1 MRLFVA
7 VIPPRPVVLELR
19 AALTTLPHDNP
30 GLRWSRPETWHVTL
44 AFFGDVPD
52 DSLDDLKERLGR
64 AAARNTPMEL
74 ALAGGGHFG
83 GRTLWTGVQ
92 GERDRLGRL
101 AESVNSVARRCHI
114 KVDER
119 PFRPHLTLARVR
131 DTAGGASASLS
142 GTLGGTSGGGA
153 LGGSRT
159 EEHHGGGNGG
169 NGGHGAHGG
178 HAGHGGHSGY
188 AGNGGSSPDLQPYV
202 DRMAS
207 FRTPRWLVGEIDLFN
222 VVDDPIKR
230 YERIGRWALTG
241 R

>member
-19 AALTTLPHDNP
+19 AALTTLPHGDP
-30 GLRWSRPETWHVTL
+30 ALRWCRPETWHVTL
-44 AFFGDVPD
+44 AFLGDVPD
-52 DSLDDLKERLGR
+52 DGLDDLKERLGR

-92 GERDRLGRL
+92 GDRDRLGRL

-131 DTAGGASASLS
+131 DS
-142 GTLGGTSGGGA
+142 
-153 LGGSRT
+153 
-159 EEHHGGGNGG
+159 GNGNSHKTHGHGHAQANG
-169 NGGHGAHGG
+169 NGRGTEAL
-178 HAGHGGHSGY
+178 
-188 AGNGGSSPDLQPYV
+188 PDLQPYV
-202 DRMAS
+202 DRMAA

-222 VVDDPIKR
+222 VVDDPLKR
-230 YERIGRWALTG
+230 YERVGRWALTG

>member
-19 AALTTLPHDNP
+19 AALMTLPHDNP
-30 GLRWSRPETWHVTL
+30 RVRWCRPETWHVTL
-44 AFFGDVPD
+44 AFLGDVPQD
-52 DSLDDLKERLGR
+52 ALADLTERLGR

-74 ALAGGGHFG
+74 ALAGGGHFN

-92 GERDRLGRL
+92 GDRDRLGRL

-131 DTAGGASASLS
+131 DPGSSAGSGPDQADGVRAARELAGGAAICQERP
-142 GTLGGTSGGGA
+142 A
-153 LGGSRT
+153 
-159 EEHHGGGNGG
+159 
-169 NGGHGAHGG
+169 
-178 HAGHGGHSGY
+178 
-188 AGNGGSSPDLQPYV
+188 DLQPYV
-202 DRMAS
+202 DRMAA

-222 VVDDPIKR
+222 VIDDPSKR

>member
-30 GLRWSRPETWHVTL
+30 GLRWCRPETWHVTL
-44 AFFGDVPD
+44 AFFGDVPE
-52 DSLDDLKERLGR
+52 DSLADLKERLGR

-74 ALAGGGHFG
+74 ALTGGGHFG

-131 DTAGGASASLS
+131 DGSNGSGPGSTSGGRNEEHGAGGAL
-142 GTLGGTSGGGA
+142 
-153 LGGSRT
+153 
-159 EEHHGGGNGG
+159 
-169 NGGHGAHGG
+169 
-178 HAGHGGHSGY
+178 
-188 AGNGGSSPDLQPYV
+188 PDLQPYV
-202 DRMAS
+202 DRMSS

-222 VVDDPIKR
+222 VVDDPLKR

>member
-19 AALTTLPHDNP
+19 GALTTLPHGDP
-30 GLRWSRPETWHVTL
+30 ALRWCRPETWHITL
-44 AFFGDVPD
+44 AFLGEVPED
-52 DSLDDLKERLGR
+52 ALDDLKERLGR

-92 GERDRLGRL
+92 GDRDRLGRL

-131 DTAGGASASLS
+131 DSGSASS
-142 GTLGGTSGGGA
+142 SN
-153 LGGSRT
+153 GSRET
-159 EEHHGGGNGG
+159 HGHGHSNG
-169 NGGHGAHGG
+169 GGHG
-178 HAGHGGHSGY
+178 
-188 AGNGGSSPDLQPYV
+188 NEKLPDLQPYV
-202 DRMAS
+202 DRMAA

-222 VVDDPIKR
+222 VVDDPLKR

>member
-19 AALTTLPHDNP
+19 AALTTLPHGDP
-30 GLRWSRPETWHVTL
+30 QLRWSRPETWHVTL
-44 AFFGDVPD
+44 AFLGEVPED
-52 DSLDDLKERLGR
+52 GLADLKDRLGR

-131 DTAGGASASLS
+131 DSSPNGSSAMV
-142 GTLGGTSGGGA
+142 GEGA
-153 LGGSRT
+153 L
-159 EEHHGGGNGG
+159 HNGRSAV
-169 NGGHGAHGG
+169 HRQE
-178 HAGHGGHSGY
+178 SV
-188 AGNGGSSPDLQPYV
+188 PDLQPYV
-202 DRMAS
+202 ERMAA

-230 YERIGRWALTG
+230 YERVGRWALTG

>member
-19 AALTTLPHDNP
+19 AALTTLPHDNAR
-30 GLRWSRPETWHVTL
+30 LRWCRPETWHVTL
-44 AFFGDVPD
+44 AFFGDVPEEN
-52 DSLDDLKERLGR
+52 LADLKERLGR

-92 GERDRLGRL
+92 GERERLGRL

-131 DTAGGASASLS
+131 DGANGSNSNLS
-142 GTLGGTSGGGA
+142 DTLGGTLGGRSN
-153 LGGSRT
+153 
-159 EEHHGGGNGG
+159 EHV
-169 NGGHGAHGG
+169 
-178 HAGHGGHSGY
+178 AGPL
-188 AGNGGSSPDLQPYV
+188 PDLQPYV

-222 VVDDPIKR
+222 VVDDPLKR

>member
-30 GLRWSRPETWHVTL
+30 RLRWCRPETWHVTL
-44 AFFGDVPD
+44 AFFGEVPED
-52 DSLDDLKERLGR
+52 NLDDLKDRLGR

-131 DTAGGASASLS
+131 DGSNGSSLS
-142 GTLGGTSGGGA
+142 GTLGGTTGGK
-153 LGGSRT
+153 SD
-159 EEHHGGGNGG
+159 EHFG
-169 NGGHGAHGG
+169 GGHGAL
-178 HAGHGGHSGY
+178 
-188 AGNGGSSPDLQPYV
+188 PDLQPYV

-222 VVDDPIKR
+222 VIDDPLKR
-230 YERIGRWALTG
+230 YEPIGRWALTG

>member
-19 AALTTLPHDNP
+19 AALTTLPHGDP
-30 GLRWSRPETWHVTL
+30 ALRWCRPETWHVTL
-44 AFFGDVPD
+44 AFLGDVPED
-52 DSLDDLKERLGR
+52 ALDDLKERLGR

-92 GERDRLGRL
+92 GDRDRLGRL

-131 DTAGGASASLS
+131 DS
-142 GTLGGTSGGGA
+142 
-153 LGGSRT
+153 
-159 EEHHGGGNGG
+159 GNGNHNTHGHGQG
-169 NGGHGAHGG
+169 NGSGSGGHGH
-178 HAGHGGHSGY
+178 GHGGDGL
-188 AGNGGSSPDLQPYV
+188 PDLQPYV
-202 DRMAS
+202 DRMAA

-222 VVDDPIKR
+222 VVDDPLKR

>member
-19 AALTTLPHDNP
+19 AALSTLPHDNP
-30 GLRWSRPETWHVTL
+30 RLRWCRPETWHVTL
-44 AFFGDVPD
+44 AFFGEVPE

-83 GRTLWTGVQ
+83 GRRLWTGVQ

-131 DTAGGASASLS
+131 ESANGS
-142 GTLGGTSGGGA
+142 GSGLGST
-153 LGGSRT
+153 LGGSRID
-159 EEHHGGGNGG
+159 EHEGL
-169 NGGHGAHGG
+169 
-178 HAGHGGHSGY
+178 
-188 AGNGGSSPDLQPYV
+188 PDLQPYV

-222 VVDDPIKR
+222 VVDDPVKP

>member
-19 AALTTLPHDNP
+19 AALTTLPHGDP
-30 GLRWSRPETWHVTL
+30 ALRWCRPETWHVTL
-44 AFFGDVPD
+44 AFLGDVPED
-52 DSLDDLKERLGR
+52 ALDDLKERLGR

-92 GERDRLGRL
+92 GDRDRLGRL

-131 DTAGGASASLS
+131 DS
-142 GTLGGTSGGGA
+142 
-153 LGGSRT
+153 
-159 EEHHGGGNGG
+159 GNGNHKTHGHGQG
-169 NGGHGAHGG
+169 NGSGS
-178 HAGHGGHSGY
+178 GHSHSGE
-188 AGNGGSSPDLQPYV
+188 GLPDLQPYV
-202 DRMAS
+202 DRMAA

-222 VVDDPIKR
+222 VVDDPLKR

>member
-19 AALTTLPHDNP
+19 AALTTLPHGDP
-30 GLRWSRPETWHVTL
+30 ALRWSRPETWHVTL
-44 AFFGDVPD
+44 AFFGEVAEDT
-52 DSLDDLKERLGR
+52 LDELKDRLGR

-92 GERDRLGRL
+92 GDRDRLGRL

-131 DTAGGASASLS
+131 DS
-142 GTLGGTSGGGA
+142 GGTDRRSNGCGDDQENGGGRGREN
-153 LGGSRT
+153 L
-159 EEHHGGGNGG
+159 
-169 NGGHGAHGG
+169 
-178 HAGHGGHSGY
+178 
-188 AGNGGSSPDLQPYV
+188 PDLQPYV
-202 DRMAS
+202 DRMAA

-222 VVDDPIKR
+222 VVDDPLKR
-230 YERIGRWALTG
+230 YERAGRWALTG

>member
-7 VIPPRPVVLELR
+7 VVPPRPVVLELR
-19 AALTTLPHDNP
+19 AALTTLPHADP
-30 GLRWSRPETWHVTL
+30 QVRWCRPETWHVTL
-44 AFFGDVPD
+44 AFFGDVPPD
-52 DSLDDLKERLGR
+52 AYEDLKERLGR

-92 GERDRLGRL
+92 GERERLGRL

-131 DTAGGASASLS
+131 EAGCVGDDHD
-142 GTLGGTSGGGA
+142 G
-153 LGGSRT
+153 
-159 EEHHGGGNGG
+159 
-169 NGGHGAHGG
+169 
-178 HAGHGGHSGY
+178 
-188 AGNGGSSPDLQPYV
+188 PIDLRPYV
-202 DRMAS
+202 ERMAA

-222 VVDDPIKR
+222 VMDDPIKR
-230 YERIGRWALTG
+230 YERVGRWALTG

>member
-30 GLRWSRPETWHVTL
+30 RLRWCRPDTWHVTL
-44 AFFGDVPD
+44 AFFGEVAEDA
-52 DSLDDLKERLGR
+52 LDDLKDRLGR

-101 AESVNSVARRCHI
+101 AESVNGVARRCHI

-131 DTAGGASASLS
+131 DSAN
-142 GTLGGTSGGGA
+142 GN
-153 LGGSRT
+153 GSAK
-159 EEHHGGGNGG
+159 GGGNLSD
-169 NGGHGAHGG
+169 HE
-178 HAGHGGHSGY
+178 SL
-188 AGNGGSSPDLQPYV
+188 PDLQPYV

-222 VVDDPIKR
+222 VVNQPLKQ
-230 YERIGRWALTG
+230 YERVGGWALTG

>member
-19 AALTTLPHDNP
+19 AALTTLPHGDP
-30 GLRWSRPETWHVTL
+30 ALRWCRPETWHVTL
-44 AFFGDVPD
+44 AFLGDVSED
-52 DSLDDLKERLGR
+52 ALDDLKERLGR

-92 GERDRLGRL
+92 GDRDRLGRL

-131 DTAGGASASLS
+131 DAGESNHKA
-142 GTLGGTSGGGA
+142 
-153 LGGSRT
+153 
-159 EEHHGGGNGG
+159 HGHGNGQGHAQG
-169 NGGHGAHGG
+169 NGSGHGHGTAEG
-178 HAGHGGHSGY
+178 L
-188 AGNGGSSPDLQPYV
+188 PDLQPYV
-202 DRMAS
+202 ERMAA

-222 VVDDPIKR
+222 VVDDPLKR

>member
-19 AALTTLPHDNP
+19 AALTTLPHGDP
-30 GLRWSRPETWHVTL
+30 ALRWCRPETWHVTL
-44 AFFGDVPD
+44 AFLGDVPED
-52 DSLDDLKERLGR
+52 ALDDLKERLGR

-92 GERDRLGRL
+92 GDRDRLGRL

-131 DTAGGASASLS
+131 DS
-142 GTLGGTSGGGA
+142 
-153 LGGSRT
+153 
-159 EEHHGGGNGG
+159 GNGNHKTQGHGQG
-169 NGGHGAHGG
+169 NGN
-178 HAGHGGHSGY
+178 GHGGHGHSH
-188 AGNGGSSPDLQPYV
+188 GGEGLPDLQPYV
-202 DRMAS
+202 DRMAA

-222 VVDDPIKR
+222 VVDDPLKR

>member
-7 VIPPRPVVLELR
+7 VVPPRPVVLELR

-30 GLRWSRPETWHVTL
+30 RLRWCRPETWHVTL
-44 AFFGDVPD
+44 AFFGEVAD
-52 DSLDDLKERLGR
+52 DALDDLKERLGR

-74 ALAGGGHFG
+74 ALAGGGHFA

-131 DTAGGASASLS
+131 DSVNGANGSSAI
-142 GTLGGTSGGGA
+142 GKLGGKAAEEPYGGG
-153 LGGSRT
+153 L
-159 EEHHGGGNGG
+159 
-169 NGGHGAHGG
+169 
-178 HAGHGGHSGY
+178 
-188 AGNGGSSPDLQPYV
+188 PDLQPYV

-207 FRTPRWLVGEIDLFN
+207 FRTPRWLVGEIDLLN

-230 YERIGRWALTG
+230 YERVGRWALTG

>member
-19 AALTTLPHDNP
+19 AALTTLPHGDP
-30 GLRWSRPETWHVTL
+30 QLRWCRPESWHVTL
-44 AFFGDVPD
+44 AFLGEVPEEG
-52 DSLDDLKERLGR
+52 LADLKERLGR

-92 GERDRLGRL
+92 GERERLGRL

-131 DTAGGASASLS
+131 DGAGGA
-142 GTLGGTSGGGA
+142 TLGGVEDHDSP
-153 LGGSRT
+153 
-159 EEHHGGGNGG
+159 
-169 NGGHGAHGG
+169 
-178 HAGHGGHSGY
+178 
-188 AGNGGSSPDLQPYV
+188 PDLQPYV
-202 DRMAS
+202 DRMAA
-207 FRTPRWLVGEIDLFN
+207 FRTPRWLAGEIDLFI
-222 VVDDPIKR
+222 VVDDPLKR

>member
-1 MRLFVA
+1 
-7 VIPPRPVVLELR
+7 
-19 AALTTLPHDNP
+19 
-30 GLRWSRPETWHVTL
+30 
-44 AFFGDVPD
+44 
-52 DSLDDLKERLGR
+52 
-64 AAARNTPMEL
+64 MEL

-92 GERDRLGRL
+92 GDRDRLGRL

-131 DTAGGASASLS
+131 DAGNGTHKSQGNGHGSGGSGGSAHGHSHGNGGGGAS
-142 GTLGGTSGGGA
+142 GTEA
-153 LGGSRT
+153 L
-159 EEHHGGGNGG
+159 
-169 NGGHGAHGG
+169 
-178 HAGHGGHSGY
+178 
-188 AGNGGSSPDLQPYV
+188 PDLQPYV
-202 DRMAS
+202 DRMAA

-222 VVDDPIKR
+222 VVDDPLKR

>member
-19 AALTTLPHDNP
+19 AALTTLPHGDP
-30 GLRWSRPETWHVTL
+30 ALRWCRPETWHVTL
-44 AFFGDVPD
+44 AFLGDVPED
-52 DSLDDLKERLGR
+52 ALDDLKERLGR

-92 GERDRLGRL
+92 GDRDRLGRL

-131 DTAGGASASLS
+131 DPGNGNHKT
-142 GTLGGTSGGGA
+142 
-153 LGGSRT
+153 
-159 EEHHGGGNGG
+159 HGHGQGNGG
-169 NGGHGAHGG
+169 GH
-178 HAGHGGHSGY
+178 GHSGE
-188 AGNGGSSPDLQPYV
+188 GLLDLQPYV
-202 DRMAS
+202 DRMAA

-222 VVDDPIKR
+222 VVDDPLKR

>member
-30 GLRWSRPETWHVTL
+30 RLRWCRPETWHVTL
-44 AFFGDVPD
+44 AFFGEVSE

-131 DTAGGASASLS
+131 DPANGLVGLMGGKPGELLGASS
-142 GTLGGTSGGGA
+142 GTSGAGG
-153 LGGSRT
+153 L
-159 EEHHGGGNGG
+159 
-169 NGGHGAHGG
+169 
-178 HAGHGGHSGY
+178 
-188 AGNGGSSPDLQPYV
+188 PDLQPYV

>member
-19 AALTTLPHDNP
+19 AALTTLPHGDP
-30 GLRWSRPETWHVTL
+30 QLRWCRPDTWHVTL
-44 AFFGDVPD
+44 ALLGEVPEEA
-52 DSLDDLKERLGR
+52 LTDLKERLGR

-92 GERDRLGRL
+92 GERERLGRL

-131 DTAGGASASLS
+131 ETPNGVASGAGG
-142 GTLGGTSGGGA
+142 G
-153 LGGSRT
+153 
-159 EEHHGGGNGG
+159 EEHD
-169 NGGHGAHGG
+169 A
-178 HAGHGGHSGY
+178 
-188 AGNGGSSPDLQPYV
+188 PVELQPYV
-202 DRMAS
+202 DRMAA

-222 VVDDPIKR
+222 VVDDPLKR

>member
-19 AALTTLPHDNP
+19 AALTTLPHGDP
-30 GLRWSRPETWHVTL
+30 ALRWCRPETWHVTL
-44 AFFGDVPD
+44 AFLGDVPED
-52 DSLDDLKERLGR
+52 ALDDLKERLGR

-92 GERDRLGRL
+92 GDRDRLGRL

-131 DTAGGASASLS
+131 DS
-142 GTLGGTSGGGA
+142 GNGNHETHGHGHGQGNGSGH
-153 LGGSRT
+153 S
-159 EEHHGGGNGG
+159 HGGEGL
-169 NGGHGAHGG
+169 
-178 HAGHGGHSGY
+178 
-188 AGNGGSSPDLQPYV
+188 PDLQPYV
-202 DRMAS
+202 DRMAA

-222 VVDDPIKR
+222 VVDDPLKR

>member
-19 AALTTLPHDNP
+19 AALSTLPHGDP
-30 GLRWSRPETWHVTL
+30 ALRWCRPETWHVTL
-44 AFFGDVPD
+44 AFLGDVPED
-52 DSLDDLKERLGR
+52 ALDDLKERLGR

-92 GERDRLGRL
+92 GDRDRLGRL

-131 DTAGGASASLS
+131 DS
-142 GTLGGTSGGGA
+142 GSGNNNRHA
-153 LGGSRT
+153 H
-159 EEHHGGGNGG
+159 EHRSGNGG
-169 NGGHGAHGG
+169 GQEGL
-178 HAGHGGHSGY
+178 
-188 AGNGGSSPDLQPYV
+188 PDLQPYV
-202 DRMAS
+202 DRMAA

-222 VVDDPIKR
+222 VVDDPLKR

>member
-7 VIPPRPVVLELR
+7 VTPPRPVVLELR
-19 AALTTLPHDNP
+19 AALLTLPHDNP
-30 GLRWSRPETWHVTL
+30 RVRWCRPETWHVTL
-44 AFFGDVPD
+44 AFLGEVPAD
-52 DSLDDLKERLGR
+52 GLLDLTERLGR

-92 GERDRLGRL
+92 GDRDRLGRL
-101 AESVNSVARRCHI
+101 AESVTSVARRCHI

-131 DTAGGASASLS
+131 DSASAQDSACASSPASASASASPAAS
-142 GTLGGTSGGGA
+142 GQGPGA
-153 LGGSRT
+153 GADPASGSRDSRDPRT
-159 EEHHGGGNGG
+159 GVVNGREQ
-169 NGGHGAHGG
+169 
-178 HAGHGGHSGY
+178 
-188 AGNGGSSPDLQPYV
+188 SPDLQPYV
-202 DRMAS
+202 DRMTS

-230 YERIGRWALTG
+230 YDRIGRWPLTG

>member
-19 AALTTLPHDNP
+19 AALSTLPHGDP
-30 GLRWSRPETWHVTL
+30 QLRWCRPDTWHVTL
-44 AFFGDVPD
+44 AFLGEV
-52 DSLDDLKERLGR
+52 SEEALTDLKERLGR

-131 DTAGGASASLS
+131 ETSNGSVSGAG
-142 GTLGGTSGGGA
+142 
-153 LGGSRT
+153 T
-159 EEHHGGGNGG
+159 EEHDGTV
-169 NGGHGAHGG
+169 
-178 HAGHGGHSGY
+178 
-188 AGNGGSSPDLQPYV
+188 DLQPYV
-202 DRMAS
+202 DRMAA

-222 VVDDPIKR
+222 VVDDPVKR
-230 YERIGRWALTG
+230 YEQIGRWALTG

>member
-30 GLRWSRPETWHVTL
+30 RLRWCRPETWHVTL
-44 AFFGDVPD
+44 AFFGDVSE
-52 DSLDDLKERLGR
+52 DSLADLKERLGR

-131 DTAGGASASLS
+131 DTAN
-142 GTLGGTSGGGA
+142 
-153 LGGSRT
+153 GSPKEGRPQ
-159 EEHHGGGNGG
+159 EHNGL
-169 NGGHGAHGG
+169 
-178 HAGHGGHSGY
+178 
-188 AGNGGSSPDLQPYV
+188 PDLQPYV

-207 FRTPRWLVGEIDLFN
+207 FRTPRWLVGEIDLFD
-222 VVDDPIKR
+222 VIDDPLKR
-230 YERIGRWALTG
+230 YDRIGRWALTG

>member
-19 AALTTLPHDNP
+19 AALTTLPHGDP
-30 GLRWSRPETWHVTL
+30 QLRWCRPDTWHVTL
-44 AFFGDVPD
+44 AFLGEVPGEA
-52 DSLDDLKERLGR
+52 LDDLKERLGR

-131 DTAGGASASLS
+131 DVPNGV
-142 GTLGGTSGGGA
+142 TSG
-153 LGGSRT
+153 LGL
-159 EEHHGGGNGG
+159 EEHD
-169 NGGHGAHGG
+169 GAPV
-178 HAGHGGHSGY
+178 
-188 AGNGGSSPDLQPYV
+188 NLQPYV
-202 DRMAS
+202 DRMAA

-222 VVDDPIKR
+222 VVDDPLKR

>member
-19 AALTTLPHDNP
+19 AALTTLPHGDP
-30 GLRWSRPETWHVTL
+30 ALRWCRPETWHVTL
-44 AFFGDVPD
+44 AFLGDVPED
-52 DSLDDLKERLGR
+52 ALDDLKERLGR

-92 GERDRLGRL
+92 GDRDRLGRL

-131 DTAGGASASLS
+131 DS
-142 GTLGGTSGGGA
+142 
-153 LGGSRT
+153 
-159 EEHHGGGNGG
+159 GNGNHKTQGHGQG
-169 NGGHGAHGG
+169 NGS
-178 HAGHGGHSGY
+178 GHGGHGHSH
-188 AGNGGSSPDLQPYV
+188 GGEGLPDLQPYV
-202 DRMAS
+202 DRMAA

-222 VVDDPIKR
+222 VVDDPLKR

>member
-30 GLRWSRPETWHVTL
+30 RLRWCRPETWHVTL
-44 AFFGDVPD
+44 AFFGEVGE

-92 GERDRLGRL
+92 GERERLGRL

-131 DTAGGASASLS
+131 EAANGSPTAAGADLA
-142 GTLGGTSGGGA
+142 
-153 LGGSRT
+153 
-159 EEHHGGGNGG
+159 
-169 NGGHGAHGG
+169 
-178 HAGHGGHSGY
+178 AGL
-188 AGNGGSSPDLQPYV
+188 PDLQPYV
-202 DRMAS
+202 DRMSS

>member
-30 GLRWSRPETWHVTL
+30 RLRWCRPDTWHVTL
-44 AFFGDVPD
+44 AFFGEVAEDA
-52 DSLDDLKERLGR
+52 LDDLKDRLGR

-101 AESVNSVARRCHI
+101 AESVNGVARRCHI

-131 DTAGGASASLS
+131 DSAN
-142 GTLGGTSGGGA
+142 
-153 LGGSRT
+153 
-159 EEHHGGGNGG
+159 GNGS
-169 NGGHGAHGG
+169 AK
-178 HAGHGGHSGY
+178 AG
-188 AGNGGSSPDLQPYV
+188 
-202 DRMAS
+202 
-207 FRTPRWLVGEIDLFN
+207 
-222 VVDDPIKR
+222 
-230 YERIGRWALTG
+230 
-241 R
+241 

>member
-19 AALTTLPHDNP
+19 AALTTLPHGDP
-30 GLRWSRPETWHVTL
+30 QLRWCRPESWHVTL
-44 AFFGDVPD
+44 TFLGEVSEEALP
-52 DSLDDLKERLGR
+52 DLKERLGR

-92 GERDRLGRL
+92 GDRDRVGRR
-101 AESVNSVARRCHI
+101 AESMTSVARRCHI

-131 DTAGGASASLS
+131 EGARGGPDDAVGLV
-142 GTLGGTSGGGA
+142 
-153 LGGSRT
+153 
-159 EEHHGGGNGG
+159 
-169 NGGHGAHGG
+169 
-178 HAGHGGHSGY
+178 
-188 AGNGGSSPDLQPYV
+188 DLQPYV
-202 DRMAS
+202 DRMSA

-222 VVDDPIKR
+222 VVDDPLKR
-230 YERIGRWALTG
+230 YERVGRWALTG

>member
-19 AALTTLPHDNP
+19 AALTTLPHGDP
-30 GLRWSRPETWHVTL
+30 ALRWCRPETWHVTL
-44 AFFGDVPD
+44 AFLGDVPED
-52 DSLDDLKERLGR
+52 ALEDLKERLGR

-92 GERDRLGRL
+92 GDRDRLGRL

-131 DTAGGASASLS
+131 DS
-142 GTLGGTSGGGA
+142 GNGNHKTHGHGHAHGN
-153 LGGSRT
+153 
-159 EEHHGGGNGG
+159 GGGNSQG
-169 NGGHGAHGG
+169 NEAL
-178 HAGHGGHSGY
+178 
-188 AGNGGSSPDLQPYV
+188 PDLQPYV
-202 DRMAS
+202 ERMAA

-222 VVDDPIKR
+222 VVDDPLKR